1 MRKLTQVISAQP
13 SQDGDGVKI
22 NRLAGQRLHQAL
34 NPFLMIDEINSDD
47 AADYIG
53 GFPEHPHR
61 GFETITY
68 MKAGRMR
75 HRDHMNNGGVI
86 GAGDVQWMTAG
97 SGVLHSEMPEQE
109 HGLLHGFQIWLNLP
123 AAEKMKP
130 AAYREI
136 FSAEIAEQALSGGG
150 SVRAIAGDVT
160 INQPHVEETVLKG
173 SMPEMST
180 QPVLMD
186 VKLAPNE
193 TVELSFNRENPA
205 WVYVYS
211 GSTGDLNLRNLGVYQ
226 KGGLLLLKASPLGA
240 ELLVLSGR
248 PINEPIVQYGP
259 FVMNTAEEI
268 ETALTEFQISEFIN
282 ELRLKRTGS
291 SG

>member
-1 MRKLTQVISAQP
+1 MRKLEQVIKAQP
-13 SQDGDGVKI
+13 AQDGDGVKI
-22 NRLAGQRLHQAL
+22 HRLAGRRLHQPL

-75 HRDHMNNGGVI
+75 HRDHMGNEGVI

-97 SGVLHSEMPEQE
+97 AGVLHSEMPEQE

-130 AAYREI
+130 AAYQELT
-136 FSAEIAEQALSGGG
+136 SAAIAELPLSEGGILRVIAG
-150 SVRAIAGDVT
+150 SVTV
-160 INQPHVEETVLKG
+160 NQQLLQG
-173 SMPEMST
+173 SLAQAST
-180 QPVLMD
+180 QPVLLD
-186 VKLAPNE
+186 GRLAANQS
-193 TVELSFNRENPA
+193 VDLAFNADNPA
-205 WVYVYS
+205 QVYIY
-211 GSTGDLNLRNLGVYQ
+211 
-226 KGGLLLLKASPLGA
+226 KGAICKGTTELIAKRQLAIYGKGKKLQLKAGSSGA

-248 PINEPIVQYGP
+248 PIRAPLVQYGP
-259 FVMNTAEEI
+259 FVMNTTEEI
-268 ETALTEFQISEFIN
+268 ERALKDFQS
-282 ELRLKRTGS
+282 LRS
-291 SG
+291 